1 MVVASPRIANPSGGC
16 QPQSCQVHCFPLL
29 PVASRALSQWWL
41 PAPLIPLVS
50 HCFPRPAPVVMPMPK
65 VTKSIVPH
73 CLPLFPEPCPSGNT
87 QAKSYQIHCLQL
99 FPVVSVARAAV
110 NEPHGIPTITAIID
124 GIAVHHLSSKIV
136 AHSAEKPR
144 AGTLLGHNDCKI
156 WSGNMHFELED
167 SNCRC

>member
-16 QPQSCQVHCFPLL
+16 QLQSCQVHRFPLL

-41 PAPLIPLVS
+41 PAPLIPIGSHCGNAHAPLFPLFSIVS
-50 HCFPRPAPVVMPMPK
+50 HCVPSPAPVVIHRPK
-65 VTKSIVPH
+65 VTTSI
-73 CLPLFPEPCPSGNT
+73 
-87 QAKSYQIHCLQL
+87 
-99 FPVVSVARAAV
+99 VSVARAAV